1 MNRTQKSELVRELEE
16 KIRSATVALV
26 ARYDRLTVAQV
37 DRLRRDVRG
46 AKGECKVAKNTLLR
60 RAFASTEYQGAERH
74 FEGTSFFV
82 FGYDDPIAV
91 TKVVAKWAETEAEK
105 FAIKGG
111 FFEGAVLDGAGV
123 TELAR
128 TPSKDVLR
136 AMLLGTLQAPL
147 ATLVRL
153 LAEPGSQVAR
163 VLAAREKA
171 L

>member
-16 KIRSATVALV
+16 RIRSSTVALV

-37 DRLRRDVRG
+37 TQLRRDVRG
-46 AKGECKVAKNTLLR
+46 ANGTCKVAKNTLLR
-60 RAFASTEYQGAERH
+60 RAFASSPYEGTDRLL
-74 FEGTSFFV
+74 EGTSFFV
-82 FGYDDPIAV
+82 FGSDDPIAV

-111 FFEGAVLDGAGV
+111 FFEGSVLDTAAV

-136 AMLLGTLQAPL
+136 AKLLATLQAPA

-163 VLAAREKA
+163 LLAAREKA

>member
-16 KIRSATVALV
+16 RIQSSTVALV

-37 DRLRRDVRG
+37 DRLRRDVRA

-60 RAFASTEYQGAERH
+60 RAFASTSYQGTDRI

-82 FGYDDPIAV
+82 FGNDDPIAV
-91 TKVVAKWAETEAEK
+91 TKVFAKWAESENDK

-111 FFEGAVLDGAGV
+111 FFEGSVLGPAAVV
-123 TELAR
+123 ELAR

-136 AMLLGTLQAPL
+136 AKLLGTLQAPA

-163 VLAAREKA
+163 LLAAREKA